1 MQCGMKSP
9 HHCQRAASDTGDSW
23 LQLTIRFYVLWAI
36 LHKTHT
42 KQDVTPP
49 LLYKQGKFQ
58 TMMSNVLHY
67 CGKRV
72 LLPTFVLSLLLVGI
86 LSKVTKANFYFLQN
100 NEPHSKRPEG
110 KGTTLSTS
118 SLLKCPNS
126 TWPCFLFL
134 PGAVLCTPIRLP
146 SLLWETTFYYFV
158 PVSLHKTHFSL
169 SINLSHYMQSYPTWA
184 TLGVYCLQMLAEGY
198 HILLL

>member
-1 MQCGMKSP
+1 MSSGPSSTKPTQSRMWHLLCCTSKESS
-9 HHCQRAASDTGDSW
+9 R
-23 LQLTIRFYVLWAI
+23 LWWAMFFTTVE
-36 LHKTHT
+36 K
-42 KQDVTPP
+42 
-49 LLYKQGKFQ
+49 
-58 TMMSNVLHY
+58 
-67 CGKRV
+67 V

-100 NEPHSKRPEG
+100 NEPHSKRSEG

-126 TWPCFLFL
+126 TWPCFLVL

-146 SLLWETTFYYFV
+146 SLLWETTFYFFV